1 VPAPRRTSA
10 RGDRRRRQILEAAL
24 AEIRSQAVADVQLSA
39 IASRAGLVPSHLLYY
54 FGSRDGVLIAAV
66 AHAEEQLAAGRRER
80 LRAIHP
86 AEARLAA
93 FVDAYL
99 PDDRHDPVWK
109 LWIEGWLRSPS
120 RAEFAPVGSEADRR
134 WVADLIDSL
143 EHAAA
148 EGVALE
154 GPVPDFARR
163 FVFFLD
169 GLAVHVLA
177 GHLTPH
183 AAARHAMTALRSQL
197 PGLGGH
203 AVPG

>member
-24 AEIRSQAVADVQLSA
+24 AEIREQAVADVQLAA
-39 IASRAGLVPSHLLYY
+39 IASRAGLGASHLLYY

-66 AHAEEQLAAGRRER
+66 AHAEDQLAAGRRER
-80 LRAIHP
+80 LREIDD

-93 FVDAYL
+93 FIEAYL

-134 WVADLIDSL
+134 WMADLIDSL

-148 EGVALE
+148 GTALPE
-154 GPVPDFARR
+154 PAADLARR
-163 FVFFLD
+163 LLFLLD

-177 GHLTPH
+177 DHLTP
-183 AAARHAMTALRSQL
+183 AAAAEHGMRAVRTQI
-197 PGLGGH
+197 PGL
-203 AVPG
+203 V